1 MMLFVEVSVVGT
13 LDLAVA
19 LRWDDDFGSRFS
31 DLFVQVVGV
40 IAVVGDRGT
49 SLKAID
55 EIMGKGDIVALSGAG
70 DQANR

>member
-1 MMLFVEVSVVGT
+1 M

-40 IAVVGDRGT
+40 IALVGDGGA
-49 SLKAID
+49 SLEAIN
-55 EIMGKGDIVALSGAG
+55 EILGKGDVVALPGAG